1 MAVLTVEID
10 QGQEA
15 ALRQVLNREPG
26 WNKSL
31 VTRALLAY
39 FLKLAAL
46 DQEKL
51 VKTYGIRV
59 KEA

>member
-51 VKTYGIRV
+51 VKTYGIRA